1 VDTASVG
8 HPASLV
14 VFGVPPRPA
23 RLRALLDARSPVH
36 PLTSEGPPLPTRR
49 LLSVLCTLALALAL
63 GLATAVAAPGVAR
76 ETLELSASNPAVGA
90 LRLTAAAPQATP
102 YDGVMVFEVEGHD
115 PVTVRLGRWAVVG
128 SPKFDQDD
136 YWKVQVNSNAA
147 MVDIPGLDPTG
158 TYRATATYV
167 PSQGGAAD
175 GDAAEVTT
183 TLSVTRTPF
192 LFTAGKYQGWPSF
205 DLGVLAYP
213 PGKVIGRIDIVD
225 ITTGIKMVRQ
235 ATARARVGDGF
246 EISAA
251 KPRRGIHQ
259 FRATFTPK
267 PALKGVL
274 DKAVVTSPEIRFPG

>member
-1 VDTASVG
+1 
-8 HPASLV
+8 
-14 VFGVPPRPA
+14 
-23 RLRALLDARSPVH
+23 
-36 PLTSEGPPLPTRR
+36 LPTRR
-49 LLSVLCTLALALAL
+49 ILAVLSTLALAL

-90 LRLTAAAPQATP
+90 LRLTAAAPQATG

-115 PVTVRLGRWAVVG
+115 PVTVPLGRWAVVG

-136 YWKVQVNSNAA
+136 YWNVEVNPNAA

-167 PSQGGAAD
+167 PSQGDASG
-175 GDAAEVTT
+175 GDAEVTT

-192 LFTAGKYQGWPSF
+192 LFTAVKERGWPLF
-205 DLGVLAYP
+205 YLGVLAYP
-213 PGKVIGRIDIVD
+213 PGKVLGRIDIVD

-235 ATARARVGDGF
+235 ATARARVDDAFLIG
-246 EISAA
+246 AA
-251 KPRRGIHQ
+251 KPKRGIHQ

-267 PALKGVL
+267 PALKGVF